1 VENEKLVKF
10 IARGLRIC
18 SLENYLGLNLPPKKH
33 TMLGNSALG
42 FVAFKRSLHRERREN
57 GKLLQQIK
65 KTCQVDY
72 KIHLLN

>member
-33 TMLGNSALG
+33 TTLGNSALG
-42 FVAFKRSLHRERREN
+42 SVAFKRLLHRERREN
-57 GKLLQQIK
+57 KKLLQRIK
-65 KTCQVDY
+65 KTCQAGY
-72 KIHLLN
+72 KTHLLS